1 MRANYARKNLSLR
14 VPSVMDLGP
23 FGQKTLASALTSP
36 RQCRAPAFCFHP
48 RTKTM
53 LALSRSFRW
62 LVGAF
67 HEEHSA
73 AAEDLRA
80 AKVGQR
86 LTLSIIA
93 RGDLSFATPSPLCD
107 IQWTM

>member
-1 MRANYARKNLSLR
+1 
-14 VPSVMDLGP
+14 MDLDT
-23 FGQKTLASALTSP
+23 FGQKTLATSLASS

-62 LVGAF
+62 LVRAF

-73 AAEDLRA
+73 VANDLRA
-80 AKVGQR
+80 AKLGQR

-93 RGDLSFATPSPLCD
+93 RGDLICRLPHRLLCV
-107 IQWTM
+107 ISNGQ